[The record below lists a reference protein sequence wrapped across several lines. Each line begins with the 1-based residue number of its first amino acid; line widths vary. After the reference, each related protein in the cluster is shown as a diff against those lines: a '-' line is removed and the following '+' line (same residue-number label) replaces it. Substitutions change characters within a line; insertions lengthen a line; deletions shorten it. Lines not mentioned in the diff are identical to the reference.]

1 MLRFLSMVGQVAFS
15 SLVGSP
21 HEPLLASIL
30 NATDLGILVTGLDHR
45 ALACN
50 DRFGEIFCVN
60 PEEAVSAG
68 VEKLRASVLP
78 IIVEPDRWL
87 RNLDEVYAQPAL
99 KYEDELVLRTTEQ
112 KHIHRFSGPVYDETG
127 RIAARLWTF
136 RDVHGFALNPS
147 TIAQSTEEPIQV
159 GPISVDQKSRTA
171 TVNGQPIGLTNTEF
185 RLLVL
190 LAKRAGEA
198 LAREE
203 IFQHIWGYD
212 ITCNT
217 NSLEVYMYRLRKK
230 IQPEASSAHILH
242 TIKGFGYKLLPA

>member
-1 MLRFLSMVGQVAFS
+1 MLGPVAFS
-15 SLVGSP
+15 GLIRDP
-21 HEPLLASIL
+21 REPLLAAIL
-30 NATDLGILVTGLDHR
+30 NATELGILVTDLDHR

-50 DRFGEIFCVN
+50 QRFGEIFCVN

-78 IIVEPDRWL
+78 IIVEPEKWL
-87 RNLDEVYAQPAL
+87 RNLDEVYSKPAM
-99 KYEDELVLRTTEQ
+99 KYEDELVLRTPEQ
-112 KHIHRFSGPVYDETG
+112 KQIHRFSGPVYDETG
-127 RIAARLWTF
+127 KIAARLWTF
-136 RDVHGFALNPS
+136 RDIHGFALNPS
-147 TIAQSTEEPIQV
+147 TISQSAELPLEV
-159 GPISVDQKSRTA
+159 GPVSVDQKSRTA

-185 RLLVL
+185 RLLVF

-230 IQPEASSAHILH
+230 LEPGDHSDQILH
-242 TIKGFGYKLLPA
+242 TIKGFGYKLMPA